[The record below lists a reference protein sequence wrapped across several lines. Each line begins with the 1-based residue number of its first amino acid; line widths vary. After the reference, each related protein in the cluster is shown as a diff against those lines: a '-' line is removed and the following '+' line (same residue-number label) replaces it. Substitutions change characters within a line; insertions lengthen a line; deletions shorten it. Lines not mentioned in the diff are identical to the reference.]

1 MGWVCVCVR
10 VVREESYGGSN
21 SKCGE
26 EINGRKK
33 EAACQLSSAG
43 TTGRL
48 KDKVDR
54 ESVVDS

>member
-1 MGWVCVCVR
+1 VS
-10 VVREESYGGSN
+10 VVWEESYGGSN